1 MGNTVHR
8 KDMAKET
15 SHTKILNQLEQ
26 KKYLPIYLLMG
37 EEAYYIDL
45 ISDYIQRN
53 VLTEDQKG
61 FDQLVLYGDQT
72 SQAEVVA
79 AARRCPMT
87 APLQVIIVKEAQ
99 NLFKRRGSTGGTDD
113 GTNALQFYAEK
124 PSPTTLLVLCYKYG
138 KLDARKKLYTAIS
151 KCGVVFESTALRD
164 YQIVPWIQQY
174 ASEHQIAISERAASL
189 LAEHVGTDLSRLV
202 SELDKLLL
210 VLPKDRPSITPELI
224 ESHIGISKDYNNFE
238 LRRALGVRDVERT
251 MRIATHFG
259 KNPQE
264 NPIPKTISALFG
276 FFYNLLVFH
285 YSEDKNNDQALA
297 PRLGCIPFFV
307 REYRQAARNY
317 SARKCMQNISLLR
330 QFDGKGKG
338 IGSTADP
345 ADLYKELMFRL
356 MHD

>member
-53 VLTEDQKG
+53 VLTEEQKG

-99 NLFKRRGSTGGTDD
+99 NLFKRRGSIGGTDD
-113 GTNALQFYAEK
+113 GTNAIQFYAEK

-138 KLDARKKLYTAIS
+138 KIEARKKLYTAIS

-174 ASEHQIAISERAASL
+174 ASEHQIVISVRAASL

-224 ESHIGISKDYNNFE
+224 ESHIGISKDYNKYE
-238 LRRALGVRDVERT
+238 LLKALGMRDVERT

-264 NPIPKTISALFG
+264 YPIPMTISSLFG
-276 FFYNLLVFH
+276 FFYSLLVFH
-285 YSEDKNNDQALA
+285 YSMDKNNDQALA
-297 PRLGCIPFFV
+297 PRLGCAPFRV
-307 REYRQAARNY
+307 RDYRQAARKY
-317 SARKCMQNISLLR
+317 SALKCMQNISLLR

-338 IGSTADP
+338 IGSAAAP

-356 MHD
+356 MHK